1 MRMSEETSP
10 QLPPKPVLPPRPNIN
25 QSSKQNDNEIEL
37 ENNEEIELTIPPVF
51 PSLPSL
57 ASIGIEKKAE
67 VLEQPSLPP
76 QEPLEG
82 LKLPKPSISSIIKP
96 KPSVIPPDALY
107 DEESGKYFDMAT
119 GYEINTSNGLLIVP
133 DLEENTI
140 LPQPQLPPD
149 PRKLDVDTSLPVP
162 IDSYS
167 MVEKVE
173 IIDDIPENVEFED
186 WTDDEST
193 DTSFGL
199 GADKDEDAALRP
211 KRTNGLTI
219 KDDDII
225 MMRFMARYRYAYTDQ
240 LARLTNKTK
249 AAVKTRLNKLA
260 KEGLIRKEVITAGQE
275 IWLTRKAGNIIVDID
290 FPEIKK
296 GSVSFITVAHTIG
309 LANLGVELEMLAG
322 GKNILGEED
331 FPRFNRYPL
340 GMRYGYSEPSQI
352 GEMTVTERE
361 IRRGNRLFRGN
372 KTTEDMRFLV
382 EAAIS
387 NADAPELEEG
397 NEGLFVVYGKG
408 KDGEHV
414 PDLVIA
420 RKRNDSFGV
429 EHIAIELELTVK
441 NITEWKRILRW
452 YKEHGMMFK
461 KVYYFTHSRRIADNI
476 TRIAKEL
483 NMEDYVKIRKYI
495 PTNGK
500 QPFWG

>member
-1 MRMSEETSP
+1 MSEETSP
-10 QLPPKPVLPPRPNIN
+10 ILPPKPVLPPRPNVVSP
-25 QSSKQNDNEIEL
+25 SSNSKSEDDAEKGISKDAE
-37 ENNEEIELTIPPVF
+37 TP

-57 ASIGIEKKAE
+57 DSISFNKQEKPIVASPQDGVGGLQLPKPA
-67 VLEQPSLPP
+67 LPSLP
-76 QEPLEG
+76 
-82 LKLPKPSISSIIKP
+82 KP
-96 KPSVIPPDALY
+96 KPPVVPPGALY
-107 DEESGKYFDMAT
+107 DESTGKYFDSST
-119 GYEINTSNGLLIVP
+119 GYEINISNGLLIVP
-133 DLEENTI
+133 DLEVNAV
-140 LPQPQLPPD
+140 LPTPQLPPD
-149 PRKLDVDTSLPVP
+149 PRKLEVDTSLPMP
-162 IDSYS
+162 IDSS
-167 MVEKVE
+167 IMVEKIE
-173 IIDDIPENVEFED
+173 KIDDIPENVEFDD
-186 WTDDEST
+186 WTDDDTT
-193 DTSFGL
+193 DTTFGL
-199 GADKDEDAALRP
+199 GADKDEGANLKP

-249 AAVKTRLNKLA
+249 NSVKTRLNKLA

-352 GEMTVTERE
+352 GEMTITERE

-387 NADAPELEEG
+387 NPDAPELEEG

-414 PDLVIA
+414 PDLVVA
-420 RKRNDSFGV
+420 RQRNDLGGV

-461 KVYYFTHSRRIADNI
+461 KVYYFTHSRRIADNLTKVI
-476 TRIAKEL
+476 KEL